1 MANFILTITVAL
13 AAVSF
18 ISYTAQDI
26 AAAGYGEN
34 WASAACSLAPF
45 ACQSPQ
51 ATAYAAAGFAGLWIL
66 MKFVAA
72 LRD

>member
-1 MANFILTITVAL
+1 MANFVLFMTVILAGT
-13 AAVSF
+13 SF

-34 WASAACSLAPF
+34 WASSACSLAPF
-45 ACQSPQ
+45 ACQNPQ
-51 ATAYAAAGFAGLWIL
+51 LTTCAAAALAGLWLL

-72 LRD
+72 LR

>member
-1 MANFILTITVAL
+1 MANFVLLIAVLL
-13 AAVSF
+13 AGASFVSF
-18 ISYTAQDI
+18 TAQDV

-34 WASAACSLAPF
+34 WASDFCMAAPI
-45 ACQSPQ
+45 ACQSPHQ
-51 ATAYAAAGFAGLWIL
+51 MAYIAAGFTGLWLL

>member
-1 MANFILTITVAL
+1 MANFILLVTVVL
-13 AAVSF
+13 AGTSF
-18 ISYTAQDI
+18 VSYTAQDI

-34 WASAACSLAPF
+34 WAREACSLAPF

-51 ATAYAAAGFAGLWIL
+51 LTAYIATGLAGLWIV

-72 LRD
+72 LR